1 MVKDVHTEHCC
12 VVHGCAYYVSF
23 CPVALKL
30 KNQSFPCPFCLGV
43 MPELPFKIS
52 EPLLREDIWDQ
63 LTGIDRLAKD
73 YHEADTKDVK
83 EEIYAIV
90 AIVSN
95 YNSVQ
100 MAVFCQQV
108 CSHCPTLLLSIMS
121 LTILSNRI
129 VTHLTKK

>member
-63 LTGIDRLAKD
+63 LTGIDRLV
-73 YHEADTKDVK
+73 TT
-83 EEIYAIV
+83 IV
-90 AIVSN
+90 FRWLF
-95 YNSVQ
+95 SVNKFVATVQ
-100 MAVFCQQV
+100 
-108 CSHCPTLLLSIMS
+108 HYY
-121 LTILSNRI
+121 
-129 VTHLTKK
+129 